1 MERSSLE
8 WDAMRLLI
16 PALSLVASVLHGAWV
31 IEDIPTTI
39 QYNGGVPYTIGREM
53 ATAKRGDQIAIV
65 YRSKYLYI
73 ARRVGT
79 GWSTIRFDDNGRYPS
94 VALDS
99 AGNPHITYF
108 RSSNNKLYYAHPLSP
123 GAGNCGPNVS
133 WVCEEIPA
141 TIYGAPIGRSAIT
154 VHGTK
159 VHILIESS
167 SNIPAYPQMISR
179 LSKTI
184 GAPAWDNGDPQVT
197 AAKDLVDMD
206 IRVDASGTLQV
217 LINSEYLDWYRLVSN
232 GLSGIGPLV
241 GNGAFDTTSSN
252 APRICYRDFPAN
264 RLIYARSN
272 GTDYWSETV
281 IDWDIG
287 ALGNCSIAVP
297 DPYRGLQPANYGSPR
312 IAYFDDTSDA
322 IKYAMPPLLSAQ
334 PWSIET
340 VAAATG
346 ARNVDLYLDYQA
358 RPTIIYFDA
367 SSLKLRLANKQ

>member
-1 MERSSLE
+1 
-8 WDAMRLLI
+8 MRFLT
-16 PALSLVASVLHGAWV
+16 PAICLFASALHGAWV

-39 QYNGGVPYTIGREM
+39 QYNGATPYTIGREM
-53 ATAKRGDQIAIV
+53 ATAKRGDHMVVV

-79 GWSTIRFDDNGRYPS
+79 NWSTIRFDDNGRYPS

-133 WVCEEIPA
+133 WACEEIPA
-141 TIYGAPIGRSAIT
+141 TIYGAPIGKSAVT

-167 SNIPAYPQMISR
+167 SNSSDYPQMVSR
-179 LSKTI
+179 LFKTI
-184 GAPAWDNGDPQVT
+184 GSSQWDGGVEQVT
-197 AAKDLVDMD
+197 VAKDLVDLD
-206 IRVDASGTLQV
+206 IRTDASGTLQV
-217 LINSEYLDWYRLVSN
+217 LINSEYLDWYRLVN
-232 GLSGIGPLV
+232 NNVSGIGPLI

-252 APRICYRDFPAN
+252 APRICYREFPAN

-272 GTDYWSETV
+272 GSDYWTDTV
-281 IDWDIG
+281 LDWDIG
-287 ALGNCSIAVP
+287 AQGNCSIAVP
-297 DPYRGLQPANYGSPR
+297 DPYRGVQPVNYSSPR
-312 IAYFDDTSDA
+312 IAYFDDTSDW
-322 IKYAMPPLLSAQ
+322 IKYATPPLLSSQ

-340 VAAATG
+340 VAPATG

-358 RPTIIYFDA
+358 RPTIVYFDV
-367 SSLKLRLANKQ
+367 SSLKLRLAKKQ